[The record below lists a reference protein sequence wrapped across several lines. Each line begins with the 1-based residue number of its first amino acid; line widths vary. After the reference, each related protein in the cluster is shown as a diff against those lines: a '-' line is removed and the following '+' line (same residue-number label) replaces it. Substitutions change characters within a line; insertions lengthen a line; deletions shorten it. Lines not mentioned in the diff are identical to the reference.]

1 MRLFRSELLRARSR
15 RLVVMILVGGMIATV
30 VAMTIA
36 AFNSSP
42 ASQASIDRARAQS
55 DKNLQA
61 CLGGADASP
70 SPTVPPGY
78 DSLEDYCDEET
89 DPHLADAGVWLHD
102 LPVVLLGIATF
113 VILLAAWLG
122 ASLAGADWTNNT
134 MATLLTWEPRRVRV
148 LLTRAVVV
156 ALVIAFVLLFL
167 LVFFSV
173 VFSAVAALFGTT
185 ALSPPD
191 LWSDVAAV
199 IGRVCAM
206 GVAIGLIAYAVAMI
220 GRSTVASL
228 GALFGYLVLFEGV
241 IAGFRPSIQ
250 SNLLVRAVGVILS
263 QQPILQYSETPT
275 IGSDGLF
282 PQPEVLLD
290 VQRAWA
296 VVAVYAVGLLV
307 LALVVFRRRDVN

>member
-15 RLVVMILVGGMIATV
+15 RLVAMLLVGGMIATV

-42 ASQASIDRARAQS
+42 ASDTAIQAAQARYE
-55 DKNLQA
+55 KNLRS
-61 CLGGADASP
+61 CLAGEVTEPNAP
-70 SPTVPPGY
+70 LPPQY
-78 DSLEDYCDEET
+78 DSLEDLCEDQAG
-89 DPHLADAGVWLHD
+89 PSLSDAGVWLHD
-102 LPVVLLGIATF
+102 LPVVLMGIATF

-156 ALVIAFVLLFL
+156 TLVIAFALLFL
-167 LVFFSV
+167 QVFFSV
-173 VFSAVAALFGTT
+173 VYSAVAALFGTT
-185 ALSPPD
+185 ALSPPG

-199 IGRVCAM
+199 IGRVCVM
-206 GVAIGLIAYAVAMI
+206 GVAIGLVAYSVAMV

-241 IAGFRPSIQ
+241 IAGFRPTIQ
-250 SNLLVRAVGVILS
+250 SNLFVRAVGVIVS
-263 QQPILQYSETPT
+263 QQPILRYAETAAV
-275 IGSDGLF
+275 GSGDSF
-282 PQPEVLLD
+282 PQPVVLLD

-296 VVAVYAVGLLV
+296 VAAVYVVGLLV

>member
-15 RLVVMILVGGMIATV
+15 RLVVMILIGGMIATV

-42 ASQASIDRARAQS
+42 ASDTAIQAAQAGYE
-55 DKNLQA
+55 KNLRQ
-61 CLGGADASP
+61 CLAGEFTKPDGEL
-70 SPTVPPGY
+70 PPEY
-78 DSLEDYCDEET
+78 DSLEELCAEQSGPY
-89 DPHLADAGVWLHD
+89 LADAGVWLHD
-102 LPVVLLGIATF
+102 LPVVLMGIATF

-122 ASLAGADWTNNT
+122 ASLAGADWTNGT

-148 LLTRAVVV
+148 MLTRAIVVM
-156 ALVIAFVLLFL
+156 LVIAFVLLL
-167 LVFFSV
+167 LQVFFSIAY
-173 VFSAVAALFGTT
+173 SGVASLFGTT

-199 IGRVCAM
+199 IGRVSVM

-250 SNLLVRAVGVILS
+250 SNLLVRAVGVVLS
-263 QQPILQYSETPT
+263 QQPLLQYSETAT
-275 IGSDGLF
+275 LGSDDMF
-282 PQPEVLLD
+282 PQPVVLLD
-290 VQRAWA
+290 VHRAWA
-296 VVAVYAVGLLV
+296 VVAVYVVGLLV

>member
-36 AFNSSP
+36 AFNSTP
-42 ASQASIDRARAQS
+42 ASDTAIQQAQARYE
-55 DKNLQA
+55 KNLQQ
-61 CLGGADASP
+61 CLAGEFTGP
-70 SPTVPPGY
+70 NGQVPPGY
-78 DSLEDYCDEET
+78 DSLEDYCEEESALS
-89 DPHLADAGVWLHD
+89 LAGAGVWLHD

-113 VILLAAWLG
+113 VIMLAAWLG
-122 ASLAGADWTNNT
+122 ASLAGADWTNGT

-148 LLTRAVVV
+148 MLTRAAVVI
-156 ALVIAFVLLFL
+156 LVVAFVLLFL
-167 LVFFSV
+167 QVFFSIV
-173 VFSAVAALFGTT
+173 YSAVAALFGTT

-199 IGRVCAM
+199 IGRVCSM
-206 GVAIGLIAYAVAMI
+206 GVAVGLIAYAVAMI

-263 QQPILQYSETPT
+263 QQPIVDYPET
-275 IGSDGLF
+275 
-282 PQPEVLLD
+282 
-290 VQRAWA
+290 
-296 VVAVYAVGLLV
+296 
-307 LALVVFRRRDVN
+307 

>member
-15 RLVVMILVGGMIATV
+15 RLVVMILVGGMIATL

-42 ASQASIDRARAQS
+42 ASQAEIDDAQARYE
-55 DKNLQA
+55 KNLDR
-61 CLGGADASP
+61 CLAGEFTDPNGQLPAR
-70 SPTVPPGY
+70 Y
-78 DSLEDYCDEET
+78 DSLQEMCEDQAG
-89 DPHLADAGVWLHD
+89 PSLADAGVWLHD
-102 LPVVLLGIATF
+102 LPVVLIGIATF

-122 ASLAGADWTNNT
+122 ASLAGADWTNGT

-148 LLTRAVVV
+148 MLTRAVVV
-156 ALVIAFVLLFL
+156 ILVIAFVLLFL
-167 LVFFSV
+167 QVFFSV
-173 VFSAVAALFGTT
+173 VYSAVAALFGTT
-185 ALSPPD
+185 ALSGSD

-206 GVAIGLIAYAVAMI
+206 GMAVGLIAYAVAMI

-250 SNLLVRAVGVILS
+250 SNLLVRAVGVIVS
-263 QQPILQYSETPT
+263 QQPIVSYSETAVGPAT
-275 IGSDGLF
+275 SF
-282 PQPEVLLD
+282 PQAVVLLD

-296 VVAVYAVGLLV
+296 VTAVYVVGLLV